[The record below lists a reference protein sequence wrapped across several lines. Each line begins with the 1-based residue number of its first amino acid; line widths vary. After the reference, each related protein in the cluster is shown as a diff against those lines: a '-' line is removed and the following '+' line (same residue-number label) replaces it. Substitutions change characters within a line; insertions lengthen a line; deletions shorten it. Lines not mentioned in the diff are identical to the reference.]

1 LLGLEWTYA
10 STSMYPVHPEPTDV
24 LAVPVG
30 EMDELHRLARLGN
43 MRDIVLWADRVA
55 ALDADYEPFATQLR
69 GLAKGYQSKAILL
82 LVERHLDARP
92 AP

>member
-1 LLGLEWTYA
+1 
-10 STSMYPVHPEPTDV
+10 MYPAQPDV
-24 LAVPVG
+24 LAVPAG

-82 LVERHLDARP
+82 LVERHLDARS

>member
-1 LLGLEWTYA
+1 VDLCSDG
-10 STSMYPVHPEPTDV
+10 MYPAQPDV
-24 LAVPVG
+24 LAVPAG
-30 EMDELHRLARLGN
+30 EMDELHRLAGLGN

-55 ALDADYEPFATQLR
+55 ALHGGLRPFARQLR

-82 LVERHLDARP
+82 LVERHLDARS

>member
-1 LLGLEWTYA
+1 MQALWDNPMGTDGFEFVEYTAPDVAELWQEAGLL
-10 STSMYPVHPEPTDV
+10 H
-24 LAVPVG
+24 
-30 EMDELHRLARLGN
+30 ARLGN

-55 ALDADYEPFATQLR
+55 ALDAEYEPFATQLR